1 MGYQDSFTKLE
12 REIQHGFRQRM
23 QQAETCDDTKHFFAQ
38 TVEGL
43 LTQVFGE
50 DAGIRV
56 EDVTLVPEK
65 EPFYVISDRLMRTAG
80 FRKEWE
86 ASDLRHVIA
95 RLAGTAAHH
104 CTHMSRQDWRT
115 TARARIW

>member
-1 MGYQDSFTKLE
+1 
-12 REIQHGFRQRM
+12 M
-23 QQAETCDDTKHFFAQ
+23 QQAETCDDAKHFFAQ

-56 EDVTLVPEK
+56 EDVTLVPER
-65 EPFYVISDRLMRTAG
+65 EPFYVISDRLMQTAG

-95 RLAGTAAHH
+95 RLAGTA
-104 CTHMSRQDWRT
+104 RT
-115 TARARIW
+115 TSRTCAGRTGGRRRERGLW